1 MNEARTIEIKKEQD
15 MKKLTL
21 LAVLLAAMPL
31 SSMAQDDDL
40 YFNPKEEA
48 KKEAAL
54 REQRIKEYALQRA
67 RRDSIYARYWSGS
80 PRSVDEYNRNGRI
93 LSHYQGISTDSLGND
108 IISFQ
113 LDNGVRPDSIYD
125 DAAFAQK
132 YINQDEDFEYTRDLS
147 RWDGYYNPWFY
158 DYYGVGPWY
167 WRSGYWG
174 WRNPWRYGYYAGWY
188 DPWFD
193 PFYDPWYYGYAG
205 WYGGW
210 YDPWYYGWGGY
221 YSPWY
226 WGGPMVGHVS
236 YGGNPRGFAGNRSWS
251 GPGSSNGKYGSRGD
265 NGSYTY
271 RSNSNRSFGNRS
283 NSNVRYD
290 NSSTRSSNMN
300 NSSSSFGGFGNRG
313 GGFSGGGSFGGGHSG
328 GGSFGGGGG
337 RSGGGSFGGRR

>member
-1 MNEARTIEIKKEQD
+1 
-15 MKKLTL
+15 MKKFVL
-21 LAVLLAAMPL
+21 LAVLVAAMPL
-31 SSMAQDDDL
+31 TTMAQDDDL
-40 YFNPKEEA
+40 YFNPKQEA

-54 REQRIKEYALQRA
+54 REQRIKAYNQQRA
-67 RRDSIYARYWSGS
+67 RRDSIYAIYWSGS

-93 LSHYQGISTDSLGND
+93 LSHYQGITTDSLGND
-108 IISFQ
+108 IISFR
-113 LDNGVRPDSIYD
+113 LDKGVKPDSIYD
-125 DAAFAQK
+125 DAAFAKK

-158 DYYGVGPWY
+158 DYYGVGPYY

-205 WYGGW
+205 YYGW

-236 YGGNPRGFAGNRSWS
+236 YGGFAGNKSYNNPGRIDGSNHRYGVS
-251 GPGSSNGKYGSRGD
+251 GNNSNTYSR
-265 NGSYTY
+265 
-271 RSNSNRSFGNRS
+271 RSNSNRSFGQRQGNNNSSNNSSWGTRS
-283 NSNVRYD
+283 NS
-290 NSSTRSSNMN
+290 
-300 NSSSSFGGFGNRG
+300 SFGNGGN
-313 GGFSGGGSFGGGHSG
+313 FNNGGGSFGGGSFG
-328 GGSFGGGGG
+328 GGSFGGG
-337 RSGGGSFGGRR
+337 RSGGGSFSGGGGHSGGSFGGRR